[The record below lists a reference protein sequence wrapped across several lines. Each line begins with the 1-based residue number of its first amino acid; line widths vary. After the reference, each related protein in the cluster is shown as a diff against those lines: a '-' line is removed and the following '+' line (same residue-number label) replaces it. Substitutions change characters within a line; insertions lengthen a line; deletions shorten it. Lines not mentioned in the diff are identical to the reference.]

1 MYTRKSEGPRNKNKS
16 NVYQIHNLLNY
27 LKISHED
34 HGSVRKIGITKN
46 NNNKSG
52 KTLILHRGCLQV

>member
-1 MYTRKSEGPRNKNKS
+1 MYRRKSVGPRNKNKS

-27 LKISHED
+27 LKISYED
-34 HGSVRKIGITKN
+34 HGSVHKIGITKN

-52 KTLILHRGCLQV
+52 KTDFT